1 MKREILVIVGE
12 MLLIVALV
20 IVVAYLTAPGRF

>member
-1 MKREILVIVGE
+1 MKRAILVIVGE

-20 IVVAYLTAPGRF
+20 IVVAYLTASVRF